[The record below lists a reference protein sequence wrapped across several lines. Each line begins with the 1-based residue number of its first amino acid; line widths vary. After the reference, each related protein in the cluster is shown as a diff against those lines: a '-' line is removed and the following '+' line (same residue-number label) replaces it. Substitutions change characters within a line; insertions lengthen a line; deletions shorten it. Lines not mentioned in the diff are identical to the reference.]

1 MTAQTLEL
9 PADGEKVERIPAHA
23 WYALGVLT
31 FVYILNFLDRVL
43 MYSLFPL
50 IKQEYQFSDLQ
61 LGLLGATAFTIFYTM
76 LGIPFGRMADR
87 VSRKRL
93 IAGGLAMWSL
103 FSGLTGFAWN
113 FETMFLCRLMVGV
126 GEATLGPAAL
136 SLLSDYFPVRMRAT
150 VQAVYS
156 SAIAVGGGLA
166 FLLGPQVGV
175 MLGWRWAFYLLG
187 FPGLVVCLFVLSLR
201 EPRRGQ
207 TEKTTATVRYTRGD
221 WNALLRS
228 APMRYLLAGY
238 ALFGLASNSLSIW
251 GLTFFSRVHGF
262 DLPLIGWVAGIL
274 SVTAGV
280 PGTILGGVV
289 ADHLRRRRRGGRMYF
304 TALSA
309 LLSAPLWLMLLFSAD
324 PYLLIAANFV
334 LLGTSLMWLGP
345 AAADVHEIA
354 GPHLRGLGVGLYF
367 FSVNIAAYGVGA
379 PLIGKLNDWLG
390 VNGNPALG
398 IPPNPGMM
406 RYTLLLCPLAC
417 IGAALALWMGG
428 RKMEEEQRAA

>member
-1 MTAQTLEL
+1 MSSSTIN
-9 PADGEKVERIPAHA
+9 PPDERIPAHS

-87 VSRKRL
+87 VSRKGL
-93 IAGGLAMWSL
+93 IAAGLAVWSL
-103 FSGLTGFAWN
+103 FSGLTGFAWS

-175 MLGWRWAFYLLG
+175 WLGWRWAFYLLG
-187 FPGLVVCLFVLSLR
+187 FPGLLVCFFVLSLR
-201 EPRRGQ
+201 EARRGQ
-207 TEKTTATVRYTRGD
+207 TEAAAQVRYTRDD
-221 WNALLRS
+221 WKALFRS

-238 ALFGLASNSLSIW
+238 AMFGLAANSLSIW

-262 DLPLIGWVAGIL
+262 DLKLIGWVAGIL
-274 SVTAGV
+274 SVAAGV

-289 ADHLRRRRRGGRMYF
+289 ADRLRRRSRGGRMMF
-304 TALSA
+304 TALGA
-309 LLSAPLWLMLLFSAD
+309 LVSAPLWLALLFSDDAGV
-324 PYLLIAANFV
+324 LLFANFV
-334 LLGTSLMWLGP
+334 LLGVSLMWLGP

-367 FSVNIAAYGVGA
+367 FSVNLAAYGVGA
-379 PLIGKLNDWLG
+379 PLIGRLNDWLG
-390 VNGNPALG
+390 AAAQ
-398 IPPNPGMM
+398 PGVM
-406 RYTLLLCPLAC
+406 RYALLICPAASALAALLL
-417 IGAALALWMGG
+417 WRGG
-428 RKMEEEQRAA
+428 RLLARAPQA

>member
-1 MTAQTLEL
+1 MSTPTLN
-9 PADGEKVERIPAHA
+9 PAAERIPAHA

-31 FVYILNFLDRVL
+31 FVYVLNFLDRVL

-50 IKQEYQFSDLQ
+50 IKREFAFSDLQ
-61 LGLLGATAFTIFYTM
+61 LGLLGATAFTIFYTL

-93 IAGGLAMWSL
+93 IAAGLAVWSL

-175 MLGWRWAFYLLG
+175 WLGWRWAFFLLG
-187 FPGLVVCLFVLSLR
+187 FPGVLVCFFVLALR
-201 EPRRGQ
+201 EARRGQ
-207 TEKTTATVRYTRGD
+207 TEVAAVRYTRDD
-221 WNALLRS
+221 WKSLFRS
-228 APMRYLLAGY
+228 SPMRYLLGGY
-238 ALFGLASNSLSIW
+238 AMFGLASNSLSIW
-251 GLTFFSRVHGF
+251 GLVFFSRVHGY
-262 DLPLIGWVAGIL
+262 DIADIGWWAGLL
-274 SVTAGV
+274 SVAAGV

-289 ADHLRRRRRGGRMYF
+289 ADRLRKRGRGGRMAF
-304 TALSA
+304 TALAA
-309 LLSAPLWLMLLFSAD
+309 LASAPLWLALLFGAS
-324 PYLLIAANFV
+324 PWV
-334 LLGTSLMWLGP
+334 LLASNFLLLGVSLMWLGP

-354 GPHLRGLGVGLYF
+354 GPQLRGLGVGVYF
-367 FSVNIAAYGVGA
+367 FSVNIAAYGLGA
-379 PLIGKLNDWLG
+379 PLVGYLSDLLG
-390 VNGNPALG
+390 ASGNPS
-398 IPPNPGMM
+398 MM
-406 RYTLLLCPLAC
+406 RYALLVCPAASVLAALLLWRGSRLLARET
-417 IGAALALWMGG
+417 I
-428 RKMEEEQRAA
+428 KS

>member
-1 MTAQTLEL
+1 MSSSTSNQS
-9 PADGEKVERIPAHA
+9 PERIPAHS
-23 WYALGVLT
+23 WYALAVLT
-31 FVYILNFLDRVL
+31 FVYVLNFLDRVL

-93 IAGGLAMWSL
+93 IAAGLAVWSL
-103 FSGLTGFAWN
+103 FSGLTGFAWS

-175 MLGWRWAFYLLG
+175 WLGWRWAFYLLG
-187 FPGLVVCLFVLSLR
+187 FPGLVVCFFVLSLR
-201 EPRRGQ
+201 EARRGQ
-207 TEKTTATVRYTRGD
+207 TEGAQVRYTRDD
-221 WNALLRS
+221 WKALFRS
-228 APMRYLLAGY
+228 SPMRYLLAGY
-238 ALFGLASNSLSIW
+238 AMLGLASNSLSIW
-251 GLTFFSRVHGF
+251 GLTFFSRVHGY
-262 DLPLIGWVAGIL
+262 DLKLIGWVAGLL

-280 PGTILGGVV
+280 PATILGGVV
-289 ADHLRRRRRGGRMYF
+289 ADRLRKRGRGGRMAF
-304 TALSA
+304 TALGA
-309 LLSAPLWLMLLFSAD
+309 LASAPLWLALLYGDSAWVLLF
-324 PYLLIAANFV
+324 ANFF
-334 LLGTSLMWLGP
+334 LLGVSLMWLGP

-367 FSVNIAAYGVGA
+367 FSVNLAAYGLGA
-379 PLIGKLNDWLG
+379 PLIGRLNDWLG
-390 VNGNPALG
+390 AVADPD
-398 IPPNPGMM
+398 MM
-406 RYTLLLCPLAC
+406 RAALLVCPAASALAALLLWRGSRL
-417 IGAALALWMGG
+417 LS
-428 RKMEEEQRAA
+428 QSN

>member
-1 MTAQTLEL
+1 MTAQAIEL
-9 PADGEKVERIPAHA
+9 SGDAKAERIPAHS

-31 FVYILNFLDRVL
+31 FVYVLNFLDRVL

-50 IKQEYQFSDLQ
+50 IKAEYQFSDFQ
-61 LGLLGATAFTIFYTM
+61 LGLLGATAFTIFYTL

-93 IAGGLAMWSL
+93 IAGGLAVWSL

-136 SLLSDYFPVRMRAT
+136 SLLSDYFPTRMRAT

-175 MLGWRWAFYLLG
+175 WLGWRWAFYLLG
-187 FPGLVVCLFVLSLR
+187 FPGLSVCLVVLTLR
-201 EPRRGQ
+201 EARRGQ
-207 TEKTTATVRYTRGD
+207 TETAAAAVRYTGD
-221 WNALLRS
+221 DWRALFRS

-251 GLTFFSRVHGF
+251 GLTFFSRVHGY
-262 DLPLIGWVAGIL
+262 DLKLIGWVAGIL
-274 SVTAGV
+274 SVAAGV

-289 ADHLRRRRRGGRMYF
+289 ADRLRKRRRGGRMYF
-304 TALSA
+304 TAAGA
-309 LLSAPLWLMLLFSAD
+309 LLSAPLWLALLYSSD
-324 PYLLIAANFV
+324 PYTLVAANFL
-334 LLGTSLMWLGP
+334 LLGVSLAWLGP
-345 AAADVHEIA
+345 AAADVHEIS
-354 GPHLRGLGVGLYF
+354 GPHLRGLGVGAYF
-367 FSVNIAAYGVGA
+367 FGVNLAAYGIGA
-379 PLIGKLNDWLG
+379 PLIGRIND
-390 VNGNPALG
+390 ALG
-398 IPPNPGMM
+398 ATAQPGLM
-406 RYTLLLCPLAC
+406 RYALLLCPLAC
-417 IGAALALWMGG
+417 LGAALALWLGA
-428 RKMEEEQRAA
+428 RRMEE

>member
-1 MTAQTLEL
+1 MPSSTPAQ
-9 PADGEKVERIPAHA
+9 AIDRIPAHS

-31 FVYILNFLDRVL
+31 LVYVLNFLDRVL

-50 IKQEYQFSDLQ
+50 IKREYQFSDLQ
-61 LGLLGATAFTIFYTM
+61 LGLLGATAFTIFYTV

-93 IAGGLAMWSL
+93 IAAGLGVWSL

-113 FETMFLCRLMVGV
+113 FETMFFCRLMVGV

-175 MLGWRWAFYLLG
+175 WLGWRWAFFLLG
-187 FPGLVVCLFVLSLR
+187 FPGVLVCLFVLSLR
-201 EPRRGQ
+201 EAKRGQ
-207 TEKTTATVRYTRGD
+207 TETASVSYTRDD
-221 WNALLRS
+221 WKSLFRS
-228 APMRYLLAGY
+228 SPMRYLLGGY

-251 GLTFFSRVHGF
+251 GLVFFSRVHGYEIAY
-262 DLPLIGWVAGIL
+262 IGWWAGLL
-274 SVTAGV
+274 SVAAGV

-289 ADHLRRRRRGGRMYF
+289 ADRLRKRGRGGRMAF
-304 TALSA
+304 TALGA
-309 LLSAPLWLMLLFSAD
+309 LASAPLWLALLFGAS
-324 PYLLIAANFV
+324 PWLLLAASFL
-334 LLGTSLMWLGP
+334 LLGVSLMWLGP

-354 GPHLRGLGVGLYF
+354 GPQLRGLGVGVYF
-367 FSVNIAAYGVGA
+367 FSVNLAAYGLGA
-379 PLIGKLNDWLG
+379 PLIGYLSDLLG
-390 VNGNPALG
+390 ASGDPALG
-398 IPPNPGMM
+398 LAPAPSMM
-406 RYTLLLCPLAC
+406 RYALLVCPAASALAALLLWRGSRLLA
-417 IGAALALWMGG
+417 
-428 RKMEEEQRAA
+428 RADEAEAGD